1 MSLVKVRE
9 GGLVHCTRYQV
20 RMDGVHSAG
29 TSQED
34 DGEEHGSRDAR
45 CGDRQTV
52 APDKDR
58 GLAKRDVEVLRAA

>member
-1 MSLVKVRE
+1 
-9 GGLVHCTRYQV
+9 
-20 RMDGVHSAG
+20 MDGVHSAG